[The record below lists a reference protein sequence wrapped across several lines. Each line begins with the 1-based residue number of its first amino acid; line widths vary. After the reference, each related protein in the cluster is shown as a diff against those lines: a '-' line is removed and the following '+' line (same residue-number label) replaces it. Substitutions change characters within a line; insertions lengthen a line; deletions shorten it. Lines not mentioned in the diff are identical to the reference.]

1 MLKDVF
7 GYSAGFIAA
16 IMYFPQIKKMY
27 ITKST
32 DDLSMNTIFLLIIC
46 SILDSY
52 FEYNFIIKYT
62 ILFFNLV
69 FIIFFNYR
77 RKKIIREYNQNLNE
91 STFESTFESIELNTI
106 V

>member
-32 DDLSMNTIFLLIIC
+32 DDISMNTIFLLIIC
-46 SILDSY
+46 SILW
-52 FEYNFIIKYT
+52 IIYGIYLMEWPV
-62 ILFFNLV
+62 ILTD
-69 FIIFFNYR
+69 IIILLQVLTMLSL
-77 RKKIIREYNQNLNE
+77 KIYYEKLCCCRNRAN
-91 STFESTFESIELNTI
+91 SIE
-106 V
+106 

>member
-32 DDLSMNTIFLLIIC
+32 DDISMNTIFLLIIC
-46 SILDSY
+46 SILW
-52 FEYNFIIKYT
+52 IIYGIYLMEWPVIIT
-62 ILFFNLV
+62 DVIILLQV
-69 FIIFFNYR
+69 LTMLSL
-77 RKKIIREYNQNLNE
+77 KIYHEKLYCCHRWCRICWFKPY
-91 STFESTFESIELNTI
+91 
-106 V
+106 

>member
-32 DDLSMNTIFLLIIC
+32 DDISMNTIFLLIIC
-46 SILDSY
+46 SILW
-52 FEYNFIIKYT
+52 IIYGIYLMEWPVIIT
-62 ILFFNLV
+62 DVIILLQV
-69 FIIFFNYR
+69 LTMLSL
-77 RKKIIREYNQNLNE
+77 KIYHEKLYCCRNRANSIDQVITA
-91 STFESTFESIELNTI
+91 STQ
-106 V
+106 